1 MSDEPIVHAE
11 ETARYF
17 PKVEESSAPVKKKRG
32 RPAKSEPKLRHDV
45 IAEAL
50 PVDGDYER
58 LALANEDPEY
68 TYFWVSERD
77 LARLHRP
84 WIQEKWASR
93 CCRPKFWFGD
103 MPDGTP
109 IVMDGLHL
117 MKMPKRVWAE
127 IERRDPKRANHRASM
142 KALTDYAKTNGK
154 FEQRISEVSA
164 ENLVQG
170 LATNYKE

>member
-109 IVMDGLHL
+109 IVMDGLH
-117 MKMPKRVWAE
+117 
-127 IERRDPKRANHRASM
+127 PKRANHRASM